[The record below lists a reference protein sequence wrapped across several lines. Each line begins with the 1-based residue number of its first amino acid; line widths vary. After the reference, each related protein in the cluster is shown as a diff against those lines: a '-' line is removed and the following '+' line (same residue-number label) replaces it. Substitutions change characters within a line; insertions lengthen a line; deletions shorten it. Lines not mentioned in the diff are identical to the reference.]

1 MANEEI
7 VLEIKPFYGEQG
19 QPGEPGRDG
28 VTFTP
33 SVSESGDLSW
43 TNDGGLENPAT
54 VNIRGPKGDLGS
66 QGIQGPQGIPG
77 ERGPQGETGPQ
88 GPQGEAGQQGEP
100 GAQGA
105 PGADGVSPTIEV
117 KESTDSS
124 YILTVTDKNGSYD
137 TPNLK
142 GSGTSSGNV
151 AYLDKEQ
158 SFTATQRFEQ
168 RIRVV
173 GQAQCFGGIE
183 SEEPIKVGS
192 LNSLTNARIVA
203 QTKYSTDSVDG
214 LNLISFSDDNIH
226 VGADFENFGTVVHG
240 ATVTNSAGKKFLV
253 EGEEGKGDVILSG
266 NNSFTGT
273 NTFAQGITVGN
284 NTAGANYG
292 VLLSCSQ
299 GDRNGVI
306 TDSAGNVLIGD
317 HEAGLEL
324 VGTSIKNANGNN
336 VVFDNKVATNSVI
349 GLVKPDNVTLAVSS
363 DGVLSAIDEVQTITD
378 ITVAP
383 EINKT
388 YAVRYSGTTWTV
400 VYPEV
405 TNVNQNNW
413 VLWHIQFE
421 NDVTINWGEN
431 ALFASN
437 EIPTVTAGYYDIAM
451 VYNSVAAK
459 WQINVTNYGTGK

>member
-7 VLEIKPFYGEQG
+7 VLEVKPFYGEQG
-19 QPGEPGRDG
+19 QPGEPGKDG

-33 SVSESGDLSW
+33 SVSEGGDLSW

-66 QGIQGPQGIPG
+66 QGIQGPQGVPG
-77 ERGPQGETGPQ
+77 ERG
-88 GPQGEAGQQGEP
+88 EP
-100 GAQGA
+100 GT
-105 PGADGVSPTIEV
+105 DGVSPTVEV

-124 YILTVTDKNGSYD
+124 YVLTVTDKNGSYD

-142 GSGTSSGNV
+142 GDGALPSNV

-158 SFTATQRFEQ
+158 SFTEIQRFEKTV
-168 RIRVV
+168 RIV
-173 GQAQCFGGIE
+173 GQAQCFGGIA

-192 LNSLTNARIVA
+192 LDSLTNARIVA
-203 QTKYSTDSVDG
+203 QTKYSADSVDG
-214 LNLISFSDDNIH
+214 LNFISFSDDNIH
-226 VGADFENFGTVVHG
+226 VGADFENFGTVIHG
-240 ATVTNSAGKKFLV
+240 ATVTNSVGKKFLV
-253 EGEEGKGDVILSG
+253 EGEESKGDVIASG
-266 NNSFTGT
+266 NNTFTGA
-273 NTFAQGITVGN
+273 NTFTQGITVGN

-299 GDRNGVI
+299 GDRIGVI

-324 VGTSIKNANGNN
+324 VGTSVKNANGNN
-336 VVFDNKVATNSVI
+336 VVFDNKVATNSAI

-363 DGVLSAIDEVQTITD
+363 DGVLSAIDEVKNVTAA
-378 ITVAP
+378 TVVP
-383 EINKT
+383 ELNKT
-388 YAVRYSGTTWTV
+388 YTMTYSDTAWTV
-400 VYPEV
+400 AYPEV
-405 TNVNQNNW
+405 ANTNQSNW

-421 NDVTINWGEN
+421 NNVTVNWGEN

-437 EIPTVTAGYYDIAM
+437 EIPTITAGYYDIAM
-451 VYNSVAAK
+451 VYNSVAQK
-459 WQINVTNYGTGK
+459 WQINVTNYGTGA

>member
-7 VLEIKPFYGEQG
+7 VLEVKPFYGEQG
-19 QPGEPGRDG
+19 QPGEPGKDG
-28 VTFTP
+28 TTFIP
-33 SVSESGDLSW
+33 SVSEGGDLSW

-66 QGIQGPQGIPG
+66 QGIQGV
-77 ERGPQGETGPQ
+77 
-88 GPQGEAGQQGEP
+88 
-100 GAQGA
+100 QGA

-124 YILTVTDKNGSYD
+124 YVLTVTDKNGSYD

-142 GSGTSSGNV
+142 GNGSLPSNV

-158 SFTATQRFEQ
+158 SFTETQRFAKTV
-168 RIRVV
+168 RIV
-173 GQAQCFGGIE
+173 GQAQCFGGIA
-183 SEEPIKVGS
+183 SAEPIKVGS
-192 LNSLTNARIVA
+192 LDSLTNARIVA

-214 LNLISFSDDNIH
+214 LNFISFSDDNIH

-253 EGEEGKGDVILSG
+253 EGEEGKGDVIASG
-266 NNSFTGT
+266 NNTFTGV
-273 NTFAQGITVGN
+273 NTFTQGITIGN

-299 GDRNGVI
+299 GDRIGVI

-324 VGTSIKNANGNN
+324 VGTSVKNANGNN
-336 VVFDNKVATNSVI
+336 VVFDNKVATNNVI

-363 DGVLSAIDEVQTITD
+363 DGALSAIDEVQTITD

-388 YAVRYSGTTWTV
+388 YAIKYSGTTWTV

-405 TNVNQNNW
+405 TNTNQSNW
-413 VLWHIQFE
+413 LLWHIQFE

-437 EIPTVTAGYYDIAM
+437 EIPTVTAGFYDIAM
-451 VYNSVAAK
+451 VYNSVVAK
-459 WQINVTNYGTGK
+459 WQINVTNYGTGA